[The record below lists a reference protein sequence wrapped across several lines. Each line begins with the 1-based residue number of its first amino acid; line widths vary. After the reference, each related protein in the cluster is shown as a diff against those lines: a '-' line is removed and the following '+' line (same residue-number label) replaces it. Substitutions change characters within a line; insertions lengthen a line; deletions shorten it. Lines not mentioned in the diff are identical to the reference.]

1 MLAKAYSPKFFCL
14 EVHWKDHIYSF
25 PANKVQ
31 FQAPFWSFVNYI
43 FYGYKWESQARALA
57 KGRLQSPWPV
67 PSRRWHKTAQKG
79 RQATASP
86 GAKGQRPKLHYS
98 CIQGAHPLRGT
109 ALWQGASAGLPEGS
123 PWTQQGSGCP
133 QPASLPLQVGTPG
146 SECHSACMGGCPGH

>member
-57 KGRLQSPWPV
+57 KGRLQSP
-67 PSRRWHKTAQKG
+67 
-79 RQATASP
+79 
-86 GAKGQRPKLHYS
+86 
-98 CIQGAHPLRGT
+98 
-109 ALWQGASAGLPEGS
+109 
-123 PWTQQGSGCP
+123 
-133 QPASLPLQVGTPG
+133 
-146 SECHSACMGGCPGH
+146 